1 MSVRSEK
8 AVAAP
13 TNALAALDVVDQGSG
28 ASGDSLAE
36 GNNFCV
42 ANPENPLKRN
52 VVVSIKATLNDFCLQ
67 KTRGTW
73 APTQEALRSIF
84 QQRKF
89 TTLDGAA
96 EPMGDLKSVV
106 LHDMKVQHVK
116 STFPMSL
123 GARITG
129 VDDCTYS
136 STGEAFSS
144 IILPN
149 AETSRIQDLQADD
162 VSLAYEFAK
171 KFPGYTSSNLSEKG
185 VHGMLPPYL
194 NEYGTMLPSM
204 YSPLL
209 PCHFDSQRSHSAAS
223 CWSPPTTRS

>member
-8 AVAAP
+8 AALAT
-13 TNALAALDVVDQGSG
+13 TNALSALDVACTEAP
-28 ASGDSLAE
+28 ASPDALGE
-36 GNNFCV
+36 GNSFCV

-96 EPMGDLKSVV
+96 EAMGDLKSVV
-106 LHDMKVQHVK
+106 LHDMKINHVK

-123 GARITG
+123 GTRITS

-136 STGEAFSS
+136 STGEAFSA
-144 IILPN
+144 IGKP
-149 AETSRIQDLQADD
+149 R
-162 VSLAYEFAK
+162 F
-171 KFPGYTSSNLSEKG
+171 
-185 VHGMLPPYL
+185 
-194 NEYGTMLPSM
+194 
-204 YSPLL
+204 
-209 PCHFDSQRSHSAAS
+209 SA
-223 CWSPPTTRS
+223 CT

>member
-8 AVAAP
+8 AAVAP
-13 TNALAALDVVDQGSG
+13 TNALAALDVADQGGS
-28 ASGDSLAE
+28 ASPESLGE

-89 TTLDGAA
+89 TTLEGAA

-106 LHDMKVQHVK
+106 LHKMEVNHVK

-129 VDDCTYS
+129 VDDCTFS

-149 AETSRIQDLQADD
+149 AESNRVTDLQADD
-162 VSLAYEFAK
+162 VSLAYELYVRFLEPA
-171 KFPGYTSSNLSEKG
+171 THRLDI
-185 VHGMLPPYL
+185 H
-194 NEYGTMLPSM
+194 T
-204 YSPLL
+204 
-209 PCHFDSQRSHSAAS
+209 D
-223 CWSPPTTRS
+223 